1 MNVWRPQQ
9 NIQFKA
15 LGLVWRDA
23 CLLASEIYQDD
34 GSVKGV
40 RPLGGRLEFGE
51 TWHDALLR
59 EFEEELQV
67 RVEVVGKPLFL
78 ENIYSHQGMVGHEIV
93 VLSDVLFPD
102 TAYHQQDVIEYLDD
116 NGERCRARWFN
127 PENLDCGGLELY
139 PHGLKRALAE
149 RRRNF

>member
-1 MNVWRPQQ
+1 MNAWRPQQ
-9 NIQFKA
+9 EIQVKA

-23 CLLASEIYQDD
+23 CLLASKIYRDD

-51 TWHDALLR
+51 TWQEALVR

-67 RVEVVGKPLFL
+67 QIEVVGTPLFL
-78 ENIYSHQGMVGHEIV
+78 ENIYAHHGMVGHEIV

-102 TAYHQQDVIEYLDD
+102 TTYHEKDVIEYSED
-116 NGERCRARWFN
+116 NGERCRAGWFN
-127 PENLDCGGLELY
+127 PENLDRGGLELY
-139 PHGLKRALAE
+139 PKGLKTALAE
-149 RRRNF
+149 RRRNS